1 MLDEKFDAPMIV
13 RAMDIGKF
21 VRVND
26 SFKARVGFD
35 AAELAEKPFLDWI
48 DPRDRTLVQAALEN
62 GEKSF
67 IARHITRD
75 GNALQLQIQLAEQ
88 EDGPFVLGRCA
99 KHPTQVLSDE
109 ARSAE
114 ATVSGTLDTIA
125 RIIEEQNPGYKCS
138 ILLVAEGRFVF
149 GAGPSLPAEY
159 NAAVNGYAI
168 GPTVGSC
175 GTAIFWNTPVIVT
188 DIQADPLW
196 SPLAALAK
204 KAGVAACWS
213 HPFVSSSGKVLG
225 ALALY
230 SPVPRAP
237 TAEQLSLLKASA
249 RITGLAVERGRAEEE
264 LKRADE
270 AIKVVSNQLQAT
282 LNALPD
288 LLFEVDAEG
297 RIFRYH
303 THRADLLAVQPGE
316 FLGKRFAYVLPPDA
330 ADTCQRAIDE
340 AAQKGFSYGET
351 YCLALP
357 HGEHWFELS
366 VSPMHVDDTSDQRF
380 VIISRDI
387 TERRAG
393 AQALESMSK
402 ALATSHDLLQQI
414 IDTAPI
420 RVFWKDREGR
430 YLGCNP
436 LFAHDASKNAP
447 SELIGCDDYAMGWTA
462 QAEQYRADD
471 LAVMQTGQPRLNYE
485 ELQTTPDGKTL
496 WLRTSKV
503 PLHDAAG
510 KVVGLLGLYDDITEQ
525 KRAERRHSL
534 ALDASRI
541 LIWEMDF
548 ATGKLGY
555 DGSAMIGLGLD
566 KANAPDTVAGWQARV
581 HPDDRKR
588 FSESVAQA
596 LQPDD
601 KRGLDCEYRLENN
614 AGGYHWLQTVGQ
626 VVQRDAVGRPLTAA
640 GYSVNID
647 ERKQA
652 EAELERHRLHLE
664 ERVLERTL
672 ELTEAKLAAEA
683 ANRAK
688 SAFLA
693 NMSHEL
699 RTPMNGVMG
708 MIDMAKRRVADP
720 KGLDQL
726 AKAKFSA
733 ERLLGVINDILD
745 LSKIEAERLV
755 FESVPLQIRTVVE
768 NIVNTLGPQIAE
780 KGLRLKVDLPSALVQ
795 QAFMGDPLRLGQIL
809 LNLIG
814 NAIKFTGQGEVT
826 LRALTLA
833 ETVAAVQVRFEVADT
848 GIGIDAQAQA
858 RLFQSFEQADNS
870 MTRKYGGTGLG
881 LAICKRLV
889 EMMGGQIGVESTP
902 GTGSTFWFVV
912 SLKKRAE
919 DAVSPLR
926 AFESN
931 SAEQRLQQD
940 YAGTVILLAEDEP
953 ISQEISRGLLEEV
966 GLVVVLAEDGMQALE
981 LARQNRYTLILMD
994 MQMPNLNGVDA
1005 TKAIRTLPGYEKT
1018 PILAMTA
1025 NAFEEDRKI
1034 CIEAGM
1040 DDHIPKPIDPDKLYE
1055 TLLEWLEQSA
1065 N

>member
-1 MLDEKFDAPMIV
+1 
-13 RAMDIGKF
+13 
-21 VRVND
+21 
-26 SFKARVGFD
+26 
-35 AAELAEKPFLDWI
+35 
-48 DPRDRTLVQAALEN
+48 
-62 GEKSF
+62 
-67 IARHITRD
+67 
-75 GNALQLQIQLAEQ
+75 
-88 EDGPFVLGRCA
+88 
-99 KHPTQVLSDE
+99 
-109 ARSAE
+109 
-114 ATVSGTLDTIA
+114 
-125 RIIEEQNPGYKCS
+125 
-138 ILLVAEGRFVF
+138 
-149 GAGPSLPAEY
+149 
-159 NAAVNGYAI
+159 
-168 GPTVGSC
+168 
-175 GTAIFWNTPVIVT
+175 
-188 DIQADPLW
+188 
-196 SPLAALAK
+196 
-204 KAGVAACWS
+204 
-213 HPFVSSSGKVLG
+213 
-225 ALALY
+225 
-230 SPVPRAP
+230 
-237 TAEQLSLLKASA
+237 
-249 RITGLAVERGRAEEE
+249 
-264 LKRADE
+264 
-270 AIKVVSNQLQAT
+270 
-282 LNALPD
+282 
-288 LLFEVDAEG
+288 
-297 RIFRYH
+297 
-303 THRADLLAVQPGE
+303 
-316 FLGKRFAYVLPPDA
+316 
-330 ADTCQRAIDE
+330 
-340 AAQKGFSYGET
+340 
-351 YCLALP
+351 
-357 HGEHWFELS
+357 
-366 VSPMHVDDTSDQRF
+366 
-380 VIISRDI
+380 
-387 TERRAG
+387 
-393 AQALESMSK
+393 
-402 ALATSHDLLQQI
+402 
-414 IDTAPI
+414 
-420 RVFWKDREGR
+420 
-430 YLGCNP
+430 
-436 LFAHDASKNAP
+436 
-447 SELIGCDDYAMGWTA
+447 
-462 QAEQYRADD
+462 
-471 LAVMQTGQPRLNYE
+471 
-485 ELQTTPDGKTL
+485 
-496 WLRTSKV
+496 
-503 PLHDAAG
+503 
-510 KVVGLLGLYDDITEQ
+510 
-525 KRAERRHSL
+525 
-534 ALDASRI
+534 
-541 LIWEMDF
+541 
-548 ATGKLGY
+548 
-555 DGSAMIGLGLD
+555 
-566 KANAPDTVAGWQARV
+566 
-581 HPDDRKR
+581 
-588 FSESVAQA
+588 
-596 LQPDD
+596 
-601 KRGLDCEYRLENN
+601 
-614 AGGYHWLQTVGQ
+614 VGQ

>member
-1 MLDEKFDAPMIV
+1 
-13 RAMDIGKF
+13 
-21 VRVND
+21 
-26 SFKARVGFD
+26 
-35 AAELAEKPFLDWI
+35 
-48 DPRDRTLVQAALEN
+48 
-62 GEKSF
+62 
-67 IARHITRD
+67 
-75 GNALQLQIQLAEQ
+75 
-88 EDGPFVLGRCA
+88 
-99 KHPTQVLSDE
+99 
-109 ARSAE
+109 
-114 ATVSGTLDTIA
+114 
-125 RIIEEQNPGYKCS
+125 
-138 ILLVAEGRFVF
+138 
-149 GAGPSLPAEY
+149 
-159 NAAVNGYAI
+159 
-168 GPTVGSC
+168 
-175 GTAIFWNTPVIVT
+175 
-188 DIQADPLW
+188 
-196 SPLAALAK
+196 
-204 KAGVAACWS
+204 
-213 HPFVSSSGKVLG
+213 
-225 ALALY
+225 
-230 SPVPRAP
+230 
-237 TAEQLSLLKASA
+237 
-249 RITGLAVERGRAEEE
+249 
-264 LKRADE
+264 
-270 AIKVVSNQLQAT
+270 
-282 LNALPD
+282 
-288 LLFEVDAEG
+288 
-297 RIFRYH
+297 
-303 THRADLLAVQPGE
+303 
-316 FLGKRFAYVLPPDA
+316 
-330 ADTCQRAIDE
+330 
-340 AAQKGFSYGET
+340 
-351 YCLALP
+351 
-357 HGEHWFELS
+357 
-366 VSPMHVDDTSDQRF
+366 MHVDDTSDQRF

-393 AQALESMSK
+393 ALALESMSK

-447 SELIGCDDYAMGWTA
+447 SELIGCDDYAMGWAA
-462 QAEQYRADD
+462 QADQYRADD

-510 KVVGLLGLYDDITEQ
+510 EVVGLLGLYDDITEK
-525 KRAERRHSL
+525 KRAERRLTL

-541 LIWEMDF
+541 LVWEMDF
-548 ATGKLGY
+548 VTGKLGY
-555 DGSAMIGLGLD
+555 DGGAMIGLGLD
-566 KANAPDTVAGWQARV
+566 KANAPDTLGGWQARV
-581 HPDDRKR
+581 HPDDRMR
-588 FSESVAQA
+588 FTESVKQA

-601 KRGLDCEYRLENN
+601 TRGFDCEYRLDDKS
-614 AGGYHWLQTVGQ
+614 GSYHWLQTVGQ
-626 VVQRDAVGRPLTAA
+626 IVQRDADGRPLLAA

-664 ERVLERTL
+664 ERVQERTL

>member
-1 MLDEKFDAPMIV
+1 
-13 RAMDIGKF
+13 
-21 VRVND
+21 
-26 SFKARVGFD
+26 
-35 AAELAEKPFLDWI
+35 
-48 DPRDRTLVQAALEN
+48 
-62 GEKSF
+62 
-67 IARHITRD
+67 
-75 GNALQLQIQLAEQ
+75 
-88 EDGPFVLGRCA
+88 
-99 KHPTQVLSDE
+99 
-109 ARSAE
+109 
-114 ATVSGTLDTIA
+114 
-125 RIIEEQNPGYKCS
+125 
-138 ILLVAEGRFVF
+138 
-149 GAGPSLPAEY
+149 
-159 NAAVNGYAI
+159 
-168 GPTVGSC
+168 
-175 GTAIFWNTPVIVT
+175 
-188 DIQADPLW
+188 
-196 SPLAALAK
+196 
-204 KAGVAACWS
+204 
-213 HPFVSSSGKVLG
+213 
-225 ALALY
+225 
-230 SPVPRAP
+230 
-237 TAEQLSLLKASA
+237 
-249 RITGLAVERGRAEEE
+249 
-264 LKRADE
+264 
-270 AIKVVSNQLQAT
+270 
-282 LNALPD
+282 
-288 LLFEVDAEG
+288 
-297 RIFRYH
+297 
-303 THRADLLAVQPGE
+303 
-316 FLGKRFAYVLPPDA
+316 
-330 ADTCQRAIDE
+330 
-340 AAQKGFSYGET
+340 
-351 YCLALP
+351 
-357 HGEHWFELS
+357 
-366 VSPMHVDDTSDQRF
+366 
-380 VIISRDI
+380 
-387 TERRAG
+387 
-393 AQALESMSK
+393 
-402 ALATSHDLLQQI
+402 LLQQI

-447 SELIGCDDYAMGWTA
+447 SELIGCDDYAMGWAA
-462 QAEQYRADD
+462 QADQYRADD

-510 KVVGLLGLYDDITEQ
+510 EVVGLLGLYDDITEK
-525 KRAERRHSL
+525 KRAERRLTL

-541 LIWEMDF
+541 LVWEMDF
-548 ATGKLGY
+548 VTGKLGY
-555 DGSAMIGLGLD
+555 DGGAMIGLGLD
-566 KANAPDTVAGWQARV
+566 KANAPDTLGGWQARV
-581 HPDDRKR
+581 HPDDRMR
-588 FSESVAQA
+588 FTESVKQA

-601 KRGLDCEYRLENN
+601 TRGFDCEYRLDDKS
-614 AGGYHWLQTVGQ
+614 GSYHWLQTVGQ
-626 VVQRDAVGRPLTAA
+626 IVQRDADGRPLLAA

-664 ERVLERTL
+664 ERVQERTL

-755 FESVPLQIRTVVE
+755 FESVPLQLKTVVE

-889 EMMGGQIGVESTP
+889 EMMGGEIGVESTP

-912 SLKKRAE
+912 SLKKRVE

-931 SAEQRLQQD
+931 TAEQRIQQD

-981 LARQNRYTLILMD
+981 LARQNRYALILMD

-1025 NAFEEDRKI
+1025 NAFDEDRKT

-1055 TLLEWLEQSA
+1055 TLLEWLEQCA